1 MPVPGRRIETVMRP
15 ASTSAPQAPRMPS
28 LHPLTQ
34 DSFVLALGAG
44 AASRL
49 SLRRGLLEM
58 LLDPPEGVKPKG
70 VPLML
75 GRDHEAG
82 EARLSRTGR
91 TLELRVH
98 DPPRLFLAKA
108 DDARRLLR
116 GELEALALTEATD
129 SATGPPG
136 APGGTEEE
144 AARAAADRQRAHA
157 ERLRALV
164 EKRLGPKKEGPSG

>member
-1 MPVPGRRIETVMRP
+1 
-15 ASTSAPQAPRMPS
+15 MPS

-49 SLRRGLLEM
+49 SVRRGLMEL
-58 LLDPPEGVKPKG
+58 LLDPPEGVRPKG

-108 DDARRLLR
+108 EDARRLLR
-116 GELEALALTEATD
+116 GELDALALTEATD
-129 SATGPPG
+129 GATGPSPAAIAQG
-136 APGGTEEE
+136 SEEE
-144 AARAAADRQRAHA
+144 AARAAAQRQRAHA

-164 EKRLGPKKEGPSG
+164 EKRLGTPAPSGKDPKEDAPR